1 MPVIKVRENEPFDVA
16 LRRFKRSC
24 EKAGIL
30 SEVRSRE
37 FYEKPTTIRKRAK
50 ASAVKRH
57 AKKLSAKR
65 TSYPPVLIKGSCRV
79 AEGSTQ
85 DQQKLAMLAKDKARL
100 GAIRLL
106 MAEIKQ
112 REVDTRVELNDQDIL
127 AVVTK
132 MVKQRRDSISQFEA
146 AGRQDLAD
154 KESAEIVV
162 LQEFLPQQLTAAEIA
177 ALIEQAIAE
186 SGAAVMADMGK
197 VMAVLKPKI
206 QGRAD
211 VGAVSAQV
219 KTRLA

>member
-1 MPVIKVRENEPFDVA
+1 MSLKDR
-16 LRRFKRSC
+16 LK
-24 EKAGIL
+24 
-30 SEVRSRE
+30 
-37 FYEKPTTIRKRAK
+37 
-50 ASAVKRH
+50 
-57 AKKLSAKR
+57 
-65 TSYPPVLIKGSCRV
+65 
-79 AEGSTQ
+79 

-112 REVDTRVELNDQDIL
+112 REVDSRIELNDEDIL

-154 KESAEIVV
+154 KESAEILV
-162 LQEFLPQQLTAAEIA
+162 LQEFLPQQLTADEIA
-177 ALIEQAIAE
+177 ALIEQAITE

>member
-1 MPVIKVRENEPFDVA
+1 MSLKDQ
-16 LRRFKRSC
+16 LK
-24 EKAGIL
+24 
-30 SEVRSRE
+30 
-37 FYEKPTTIRKRAK
+37 
-50 ASAVKRH
+50 
-57 AKKLSAKR
+57 
-65 TSYPPVLIKGSCRV
+65 
-79 AEGSTQ
+79 

-112 REVDTRVELNDQDIL
+112 REVDTRVELNDEEIL

-154 KESAEIVV
+154 KESTEILV
-162 LQEFLPQQLTAAEIA
+162 LQEFLPQQLTADEIA
-177 ALIEQAIAE
+177 SLIEQAIAQ

>member
-1 MPVIKVRENEPFDVA
+1 MSLKDQ
-16 LRRFKRSC
+16 LK
-24 EKAGIL
+24 
-30 SEVRSRE
+30 
-37 FYEKPTTIRKRAK
+37 
-50 ASAVKRH
+50 
-57 AKKLSAKR
+57 
-65 TSYPPVLIKGSCRV
+65 
-79 AEGSTQ
+79 
-85 DQQKLAMLAKDKARL
+85 DQQKLAMLARDKARL

-112 REVDTRVELNDQDIL
+112 REVDTRIELNDEDIL

-162 LQEFLPQQLTAAEIA
+162 LQEFLPQQLNADEIA
-177 ALIEQAIAE
+177 ALIEQAITE

>member
-1 MPVIKVRENEPFDVA
+1 VSLKDQ
-16 LRRFKRSC
+16 LK
-24 EKAGIL
+24 
-30 SEVRSRE
+30 
-37 FYEKPTTIRKRAK
+37 
-50 ASAVKRH
+50 
-57 AKKLSAKR
+57 
-65 TSYPPVLIKGSCRV
+65 
-79 AEGSTQ
+79 

>member
-1 MPVIKVRENEPFDVA
+1 MSLKDQ
-16 LRRFKRSC
+16 LK
-24 EKAGIL
+24 
-30 SEVRSRE
+30 
-37 FYEKPTTIRKRAK
+37 
-50 ASAVKRH
+50 
-57 AKKLSAKR
+57 
-65 TSYPPVLIKGSCRV
+65 
-79 AEGSTQ
+79 

-112 REVDTRVELNDQDIL
+112 REVDTRIDLNDEDIL

-162 LQEFLPQQLTAAEIA
+162 LQEFLPQQLTADEIA
-177 ALIEQAIAE
+177 ALIEQAITE

>member
-1 MPVIKVRENEPFDVA
+1 MSLKD
-16 LRRFKRSC
+16 
-24 EKAGIL
+24 
-30 SEVRSRE
+30 
-37 FYEKPTTIRKRAK
+37 
-50 ASAVKRH
+50 
-57 AKKLSAKR
+57 KLK
-65 TSYPPVLIKGSCRV
+65 
-79 AEGSTQ
+79 

-112 REVDTRVELNDQDIL
+112 REVDTRIELNDEDIL

-162 LQEFLPQQLTAAEIA
+162 LQEFLPQQLTADEIA
-177 ALIEQAIAE
+177 ALIEQAITE

>member
-1 MPVIKVRENEPFDVA
+1 VSLKDQ
-16 LRRFKRSC
+16 LK
-24 EKAGIL
+24 
-30 SEVRSRE
+30 
-37 FYEKPTTIRKRAK
+37 
-50 ASAVKRH
+50 
-57 AKKLSAKR
+57 
-65 TSYPPVLIKGSCRV
+65 
-79 AEGSTQ
+79 

-112 REVDTRVELNDQDIL
+112 REVDTRIELNDEDIL

-154 KESAEIVV
+154 KESAEIAV

>member
-1 MPVIKVRENEPFDVA
+1 MSLKDQ
-16 LRRFKRSC
+16 LK
-24 EKAGIL
+24 
-30 SEVRSRE
+30 
-37 FYEKPTTIRKRAK
+37 
-50 ASAVKRH
+50 
-57 AKKLSAKR
+57 
-65 TSYPPVLIKGSCRV
+65 
-79 AEGSTQ
+79 

-162 LQEFLPQQLTAAEIA
+162 LQEFLPQQLTAVEIA
-177 ALIEQAIAE
+177 ELIEQVIAE

>member
-1 MPVIKVRENEPFDVA
+1 MSLKDQ
-16 LRRFKRSC
+16 LK
-24 EKAGIL
+24 
-30 SEVRSRE
+30 
-37 FYEKPTTIRKRAK
+37 
-50 ASAVKRH
+50 
-57 AKKLSAKR
+57 
-65 TSYPPVLIKGSCRV
+65 
-79 AEGSTQ
+79 

-112 REVDTRVELNDQDIL
+112 REVDTRVELNDEDIL

-154 KESAEIVV
+154 KESAEILV
-162 LQEFLPQQLTAAEIA
+162 LQEFLPQQLTAEEIA
-177 ALIEQAIAE
+177 VLIEQAITE

-219 KTRLA
+219 KTSLA

>member
-1 MPVIKVRENEPFDVA
+1 MSLKDQ
-16 LRRFKRSC
+16 LK
-24 EKAGIL
+24 
-30 SEVRSRE
+30 
-37 FYEKPTTIRKRAK
+37 
-50 ASAVKRH
+50 
-57 AKKLSAKR
+57 
-65 TSYPPVLIKGSCRV
+65 
-79 AEGSTQ
+79 

-112 REVDTRVELNDQDIL
+112 REVDTRIELNDEDIL

-132 MVKQRRDSISQFEA
+132 MVKQRRDSISQFET

-162 LQEFLPQQLTAAEIA
+162 LQEFLPQQLTADEIA
-177 ALIEQAIAE
+177 ALIEQAITE

>member
-1 MPVIKVRENEPFDVA
+1 MS
-16 LRRFKRSC
+16 L
-24 EKAGIL
+24 KAQL
-30 SEVRSRE
+30 
-37 FYEKPTTIRKRAK
+37 K
-50 ASAVKRH
+50 
-57 AKKLSAKR
+57 
-65 TSYPPVLIKGSCRV
+65 
-79 AEGSTQ
+79 
-85 DQQKLAMLAKDKARL
+85 DQQKLAMLARDKARL

-112 REVDTRVELNDQDIL
+112 REVDSRIELNDEDIL

-162 LQEFLPQQLTAAEIA
+162 LQEFLPQQLNADEIA
-177 ALIEQAIAE
+177 ALIEQAITE

>member
-1 MPVIKVRENEPFDVA
+1 MSLKDQ
-16 LRRFKRSC
+16 LK
-24 EKAGIL
+24 
-30 SEVRSRE
+30 
-37 FYEKPTTIRKRAK
+37 
-50 ASAVKRH
+50 
-57 AKKLSAKR
+57 
-65 TSYPPVLIKGSCRV
+65 
-79 AEGSTQ
+79 

-211 VGAVSAQV
+211 VGAVSVQV

>member
-1 MPVIKVRENEPFDVA
+1 MSLKDQ
-16 LRRFKRSC
+16 LK
-24 EKAGIL
+24 
-30 SEVRSRE
+30 
-37 FYEKPTTIRKRAK
+37 
-50 ASAVKRH
+50 
-57 AKKLSAKR
+57 
-65 TSYPPVLIKGSCRV
+65 
-79 AEGSTQ
+79 

-112 REVDTRVELNDQDIL
+112 REVDTRIELNDEDIL

-132 MVKQRRDSISQFEA
+132 MVKQRRDSINQFEA

-154 KESAEIVV
+154 KESAESVV
-162 LQEFLPQQLTAAEIA
+162 LQEFLPQQLTADEIA
-177 ALIEQAIAE
+177 ALMEQAITE

-197 VMAVLKPKI
+197 VMAVLKPRI

>member
-1 MPVIKVRENEPFDVA
+1 MSLKDQ
-16 LRRFKRSC
+16 LK
-24 EKAGIL
+24 
-30 SEVRSRE
+30 
-37 FYEKPTTIRKRAK
+37 
-50 ASAVKRH
+50 
-57 AKKLSAKR
+57 
-65 TSYPPVLIKGSCRV
+65 
-79 AEGSTQ
+79 
-85 DQQKLAMLAKDKARL
+85 DQQKLAMLARDNARL

-112 REVDTRVELNDQDIL
+112 REVDTRIELNDEDIL

-154 KESAEIVV
+154 KESAEILV
-162 LQEFLPQQLTAAEIA
+162 LQEFLPQQLTADEIA
-177 ALIEQAIAE
+177 ALIEQAITE

>member
-1 MPVIKVRENEPFDVA
+1 MSLKDQ
-16 LRRFKRSC
+16 LK
-24 EKAGIL
+24 
-30 SEVRSRE
+30 
-37 FYEKPTTIRKRAK
+37 
-50 ASAVKRH
+50 
-57 AKKLSAKR
+57 
-65 TSYPPVLIKGSCRV
+65 
-79 AEGSTQ
+79 
-85 DQQKLAMLAKDKARL
+85 DQQKLAMLAKDKQRL

-154 KESAEIVV
+154 KESAEIAV

-197 VMAVLKPKI
+197 VMAVLKPNI

>member
-1 MPVIKVRENEPFDVA
+1 MSLKDQ
-16 LRRFKRSC
+16 LK
-24 EKAGIL
+24 
-30 SEVRSRE
+30 
-37 FYEKPTTIRKRAK
+37 
-50 ASAVKRH
+50 
-57 AKKLSAKR
+57 
-65 TSYPPVLIKGSCRV
+65 
-79 AEGSTQ
+79 

-112 REVDTRVELNDQDIL
+112 REVDTRIELNDQDIL

>member
-1 MPVIKVRENEPFDVA
+1 MSLKDQ
-16 LRRFKRSC
+16 LK
-24 EKAGIL
+24 
-30 SEVRSRE
+30 
-37 FYEKPTTIRKRAK
+37 
-50 ASAVKRH
+50 
-57 AKKLSAKR
+57 
-65 TSYPPVLIKGSCRV
+65 
-79 AEGSTQ
+79 

-177 ALIEQAIAE
+177 TLIEQAIAE

>member
-1 MPVIKVRENEPFDVA
+1 MSLKDQ
-16 LRRFKRSC
+16 LK
-24 EKAGIL
+24 
-30 SEVRSRE
+30 
-37 FYEKPTTIRKRAK
+37 
-50 ASAVKRH
+50 
-57 AKKLSAKR
+57 
-65 TSYPPVLIKGSCRV
+65 
-79 AEGSTQ
+79 

-112 REVDTRVELNDQDIL
+112 REVDTRVELNDEEIL

-162 LQEFLPQQLTAAEIA
+162 LQEFLPQQLTADEIA
-177 ALIEQAIAE
+177 ALIEQAITE

>member
-1 MPVIKVRENEPFDVA
+1 MSLKDQ
-16 LRRFKRSC
+16 LK
-24 EKAGIL
+24 
-30 SEVRSRE
+30 
-37 FYEKPTTIRKRAK
+37 
-50 ASAVKRH
+50 
-57 AKKLSAKR
+57 
-65 TSYPPVLIKGSCRV
+65 
-79 AEGSTQ
+79 
-85 DQQKLAMLAKDKARL
+85 DQQKLAMLAKDKQRL

-112 REVDTRVELNDQDIL
+112 REVDTRVELDDQDIL

-154 KESAEIVV
+154 KESAEIAV

-197 VMAVLKPKI
+197 VMVVLKPKI

>member
-1 MPVIKVRENEPFDVA
+1 MSLKDQ
-16 LRRFKRSC
+16 LK
-24 EKAGIL
+24 
-30 SEVRSRE
+30 
-37 FYEKPTTIRKRAK
+37 
-50 ASAVKRH
+50 
-57 AKKLSAKR
+57 
-65 TSYPPVLIKGSCRV
+65 
-79 AEGSTQ
+79 
-85 DQQKLAMLAKDKARL
+85 DQQKLAMLARDKARL

-112 REVDTRVELNDQDIL
+112 REVDSRIELNDEDIL

-162 LQEFLPQQLTAAEIA
+162 LQEFLPQQLTADEIA
-177 ALIEQAIAE
+177 ALIEQAITE

-211 VGAVSAQV
+211 VGVVSAQV

>member
-1 MPVIKVRENEPFDVA
+1 MSLKDQ
-16 LRRFKRSC
+16 LK
-24 EKAGIL
+24 
-30 SEVRSRE
+30 
-37 FYEKPTTIRKRAK
+37 
-50 ASAVKRH
+50 
-57 AKKLSAKR
+57 
-65 TSYPPVLIKGSCRV
+65 
-79 AEGSTQ
+79 
-85 DQQKLAMLAKDKARL
+85 DQQKLAMLARDKTRL

-112 REVDTRVELNDQDIL
+112 REVDTRIELNDEDIL

-154 KESAEIVV
+154 KESAEILV
-162 LQEFLPQQLTAAEIA
+162 LQEFLPQQLTAEEIA
-177 ALIEQAIAE
+177 VLIEQAITE

>member
-1 MPVIKVRENEPFDVA
+1 MSLKDQ
-16 LRRFKRSC
+16 LK
-24 EKAGIL
+24 
-30 SEVRSRE
+30 
-37 FYEKPTTIRKRAK
+37 
-50 ASAVKRH
+50 
-57 AKKLSAKR
+57 
-65 TSYPPVLIKGSCRV
+65 
-79 AEGSTQ
+79 
-85 DQQKLAMLAKDKARL
+85 DQQKLAMLAKDKQRL

-112 REVDTRVELNDQDIL
+112 REVDTRVELDDQDIL

-154 KESAEIVV
+154 KESAEIAV

-219 KTRLA
+219 KTSLA

>member
-1 MPVIKVRENEPFDVA
+1 MSLKDQ
-16 LRRFKRSC
+16 LK
-24 EKAGIL
+24 
-30 SEVRSRE
+30 
-37 FYEKPTTIRKRAK
+37 
-50 ASAVKRH
+50 
-57 AKKLSAKR
+57 
-65 TSYPPVLIKGSCRV
+65 
-79 AEGSTQ
+79 
-85 DQQKLAMLAKDKARL
+85 DQQKLAMLARDKARL
-100 GAIRLL
+100 GTIRLL

-112 REVDTRVELNDQDIL
+112 REVDSRIELNDEDIL

-154 KESAEIVV
+154 IESAEILV
-162 LQEFLPQQLTAAEIA
+162 LQEFLPQQLTADEIA

-197 VMAVLKPKI
+197 VMAILKPKI

>member
-1 MPVIKVRENEPFDVA
+1 MKDQ
-16 LRRFKRSC
+16 LK
-24 EKAGIL
+24 
-30 SEVRSRE
+30 
-37 FYEKPTTIRKRAK
+37 
-50 ASAVKRH
+50 
-57 AKKLSAKR
+57 
-65 TSYPPVLIKGSCRV
+65 
-79 AEGSTQ
+79 

-162 LQEFLPQQLTAAEIA
+162 LQEFLPQQLAAAEIA

-211 VGAVSAQV
+211 IGAVSAQV

>member
-1 MPVIKVRENEPFDVA
+1 MSLKDQ
-16 LRRFKRSC
+16 LK
-24 EKAGIL
+24 
-30 SEVRSRE
+30 
-37 FYEKPTTIRKRAK
+37 
-50 ASAVKRH
+50 
-57 AKKLSAKR
+57 
-65 TSYPPVLIKGSCRV
+65 
-79 AEGSTQ
+79 

-132 MVKQRRDSISQFEA
+132 MVKQRRDSIRQFEA

-162 LQEFLPQQLTAAEIA
+162 LQEFLPQQLSAVEIA

>member
-1 MPVIKVRENEPFDVA
+1 MSLKDQ
-16 LRRFKRSC
+16 LK
-24 EKAGIL
+24 
-30 SEVRSRE
+30 
-37 FYEKPTTIRKRAK
+37 
-50 ASAVKRH
+50 
-57 AKKLSAKR
+57 
-65 TSYPPVLIKGSCRV
+65 
-79 AEGSTQ
+79 

>member
-1 MPVIKVRENEPFDVA
+1 MSLKDQ
-16 LRRFKRSC
+16 LK
-24 EKAGIL
+24 
-30 SEVRSRE
+30 
-37 FYEKPTTIRKRAK
+37 
-50 ASAVKRH
+50 
-57 AKKLSAKR
+57 
-65 TSYPPVLIKGSCRV
+65 
-79 AEGSTQ
+79 

-112 REVDTRVELNDQDIL
+112 REVDTRVELNDEDIL

-154 KESAEIVV
+154 KESAEILV
-162 LQEFLPQQLTAAEIA
+162 LQEFLPQQLTADEIA
-177 ALIEQAIAE
+177 SLIEQAIAQ

>member
-1 MPVIKVRENEPFDVA
+1 MSLKDQ
-16 LRRFKRSC
+16 LK
-24 EKAGIL
+24 
-30 SEVRSRE
+30 
-37 FYEKPTTIRKRAK
+37 
-50 ASAVKRH
+50 
-57 AKKLSAKR
+57 
-65 TSYPPVLIKGSCRV
+65 
-79 AEGSTQ
+79 

-112 REVDTRVELNDQDIL
+112 REVDTRIELNDEDIL

-162 LQEFLPQQLTAAEIA
+162 LQEFLPQQLTADEIA
-177 ALIEQAIAE
+177 ALIEQAITE

-197 VMAVLKPKI
+197 VMAFLKPKI

>member
-1 MPVIKVRENEPFDVA
+1 MSLKDQ
-16 LRRFKRSC
+16 LK
-24 EKAGIL
+24 
-30 SEVRSRE
+30 
-37 FYEKPTTIRKRAK
+37 
-50 ASAVKRH
+50 
-57 AKKLSAKR
+57 
-65 TSYPPVLIKGSCRV
+65 
-79 AEGSTQ
+79 
-85 DQQKLAMLAKDKARL
+85 DQQKLAMLARDKARL

-112 REVDTRVELNDQDIL
+112 REVDTRVELNDEEIL

-162 LQEFLPQQLTAAEIA
+162 LQEFLPQQLTADEIA
-177 ALIEQAIAE
+177 ALIEQAITE

>member
-1 MPVIKVRENEPFDVA
+1 MSLKDQ
-16 LRRFKRSC
+16 LK
-24 EKAGIL
+24 
-30 SEVRSRE
+30 
-37 FYEKPTTIRKRAK
+37 
-50 ASAVKRH
+50 
-57 AKKLSAKR
+57 
-65 TSYPPVLIKGSCRV
+65 
-79 AEGSTQ
+79 

-112 REVDTRVELNDQDIL
+112 REVDTRIELNDEDIL

-162 LQEFLPQQLTAAEIA
+162 LQEFLPQQLTADEIA
-177 ALIEQAIAE
+177 ALIEQAITE
-186 SGAAVMADMGK
+186 SGAAVIADMGK

-206 QGRAD
+206 QGRAN

>member
-1 MPVIKVRENEPFDVA
+1 MSLKDQ
-16 LRRFKRSC
+16 LK
-24 EKAGIL
+24 
-30 SEVRSRE
+30 
-37 FYEKPTTIRKRAK
+37 
-50 ASAVKRH
+50 
-57 AKKLSAKR
+57 
-65 TSYPPVLIKGSCRV
+65 
-79 AEGSTQ
+79 
-85 DQQKLAMLAKDKARL
+85 DQQKLAMLARDKARL

-112 REVDTRVELNDQDIL
+112 REVDTRIELNDEDIL

-154 KESAEIVV
+154 KESAEILV
-162 LQEFLPQQLTAAEIA
+162 LQEFLPQQLTADEIA

>member
-1 MPVIKVRENEPFDVA
+1 MKDQ
-16 LRRFKRSC
+16 LK
-24 EKAGIL
+24 
-30 SEVRSRE
+30 
-37 FYEKPTTIRKRAK
+37 
-50 ASAVKRH
+50 
-57 AKKLSAKR
+57 
-65 TSYPPVLIKGSCRV
+65 
-79 AEGSTQ
+79 
-85 DQQKLAMLAKDKARL
+85 DQQKLAMLARDKARL

-112 REVDTRVELNDQDIL
+112 REVDSRIELNDEDIL

-162 LQEFLPQQLTAAEIA
+162 LQEFLPQQLTADEIV
-177 ALIEQAIAE
+177 ALIEQAITE

>member
-1 MPVIKVRENEPFDVA
+1 MSLKDQ
-16 LRRFKRSC
+16 LK
-24 EKAGIL
+24 
-30 SEVRSRE
+30 
-37 FYEKPTTIRKRAK
+37 
-50 ASAVKRH
+50 
-57 AKKLSAKR
+57 
-65 TSYPPVLIKGSCRV
+65 
-79 AEGSTQ
+79 

-162 LQEFLPQQLTAAEIA
+162 LQEFLPQQLTVAEIA

>member
-1 MPVIKVRENEPFDVA
+1 MSLKDQ
-16 LRRFKRSC
+16 LK
-24 EKAGIL
+24 
-30 SEVRSRE
+30 
-37 FYEKPTTIRKRAK
+37 
-50 ASAVKRH
+50 
-57 AKKLSAKR
+57 
-65 TSYPPVLIKGSCRV
+65 
-79 AEGSTQ
+79 
-85 DQQKLAMLAKDKARL
+85 DQQKLAMLARDKARL
-100 GAIRLL
+100 GTIRLL

-112 REVDTRVELNDQDIL
+112 REVDTRIELNDEDIL

-154 KESAEIVV
+154 KESAEILV
-162 LQEFLPQQLTAAEIA
+162 LQEFLPQQLTADEIA
-177 ALIEQAIAE
+177 ALIEQAITE

>member
-1 MPVIKVRENEPFDVA
+1 MKDQ
-16 LRRFKRSC
+16 LK
-24 EKAGIL
+24 
-30 SEVRSRE
+30 
-37 FYEKPTTIRKRAK
+37 
-50 ASAVKRH
+50 
-57 AKKLSAKR
+57 
-65 TSYPPVLIKGSCRV
+65 
-79 AEGSTQ
+79 
-85 DQQKLAMLAKDKARL
+85 DQQKLAMLARDKARL
-100 GAIRLL
+100 GTIRLL

-112 REVDTRVELNDQDIL
+112 REVDTRIELNDEDIL

-162 LQEFLPQQLTAAEIA
+162 LQEFLPQQLTADQIA
-177 ALIEQAIAE
+177 ALIEQAITE

>member
-1 MPVIKVRENEPFDVA
+1 MSLKDQ
-16 LRRFKRSC
+16 LK
-24 EKAGIL
+24 
-30 SEVRSRE
+30 
-37 FYEKPTTIRKRAK
+37 
-50 ASAVKRH
+50 
-57 AKKLSAKR
+57 
-65 TSYPPVLIKGSCRV
+65 
-79 AEGSTQ
+79 

-112 REVDTRVELNDQDIL
+112 REVDTRVELNDEDIL

-132 MVKQRRDSISQFEA
+132 MVKQRSDSISQFEA

-162 LQEFLPQQLTAAEIA
+162 LQEFLPQQLTADEIA
-177 ALIEQAIAE
+177 ALIEQAITE

>member
-1 MPVIKVRENEPFDVA
+1 MSLKDQ
-16 LRRFKRSC
+16 LK
-24 EKAGIL
+24 
-30 SEVRSRE
+30 
-37 FYEKPTTIRKRAK
+37 
-50 ASAVKRH
+50 
-57 AKKLSAKR
+57 
-65 TSYPPVLIKGSCRV
+65 
-79 AEGSTQ
+79 

-112 REVDTRVELNDQDIL
+112 REVDTRIELNDEDIL

-162 LQEFLPQQLTAAEIA
+162 LQEFLPQQLTPDEIA
-177 ALIEQAIAE
+177 ALIEQAITE

>member
-1 MPVIKVRENEPFDVA
+1 MSLKDQ
-16 LRRFKRSC
+16 LK
-24 EKAGIL
+24 
-30 SEVRSRE
+30 
-37 FYEKPTTIRKRAK
+37 
-50 ASAVKRH
+50 
-57 AKKLSAKR
+57 
-65 TSYPPVLIKGSCRV
+65 
-79 AEGSTQ
+79 

-112 REVDTRVELNDQDIL
+112 REVDTRIELNDEDIL

-162 LQEFLPQQLTAAEIA
+162 LQEFLPQQLTADEIA
-177 ALIEQAIAE
+177 ALIEQAITE
-186 SGAAVMADMGK
+186 SGAAIMANMGK